1 MEHLDKTTVNNIL
14 ILGATG
20 GIGAALLRQLSSEFP
35 NARIDCVI
43 RDGSQ
48 ISQPGINLLSVAEV
62 NEAQLTDVLK
72 DAPNYQLILNTIGY
86 LENDLGGPEK
96 SVRDLDEERLL
107 SYFRVNSLITPVL
120 AKILRTKLQG
130 PFVFAT
136 LSAMVGSIGENE
148 LGGWYGYRA
157 SKAALNMFIKN
168 LAVEFARTNKQS
180 LFVSIH
186 PGTTQTKLS
195 EKYNTRV
202 THKIHSPDE
211 AAENILRIIFGTP
224 FQKTGSFLNWDG
236 RTIAW

>member
-1 MEHLDKTTVNNIL
+1 MEHLDKTTISNIL

-35 NARIDCVI
+35 RARIDCVI
-43 RDGSQ
+43 RDGSH
-48 ISQPGINLLSVAEV
+48 ISRPGVNLLPVAEV
-62 NEAQLTDVLK
+62 SEAHLSDVLK
-72 DAPNYQLILNTIGY
+72 DAPSYQLIFNTIGY
-86 LENDLGGPEK
+86 LENSLGGPEK

-107 SYFRVNSLITPVL
+107 SYFRINSLITPIL
-120 AKILRTKLQG
+120 AKVLRPKLQG

-136 LSAMVGSIGENE
+136 LSAMVGSIAENE

-157 SKAALNMFIKN
+157 SKTALNMFIKN
-168 LAVEFARTNKQS
+168 LAVEFARTNKHS
-180 LFVSIH
+180 LFLSIH

-195 EKYNTRV
+195 EKYNSRV

-211 AAENILRIIFGTP
+211 AAENILRIIFGTS
-224 FQKTGSFLNWDG
+224 FQKTGSFINWDG